1 MSRRTPEETFAEARE
16 AMEPGDWEGVFLRDL
31 RERGH
36 ALTESARLPM
46 PPPGPAMLEQS
57 KRHQQ
62 LVKA

>member
-36 ALTESARLPM
+36 ALSESARLPM

-57 KRHQQ
+57 
-62 LVKA
+62 